1 MIRNRSTFTVKARD
15 YSAPSRTVPDE
26 TLTIRE
32 LVTRFVRNTA
42 PADLVRHE
50 LVYDEECNVG
60 IDGVFHG
67 NGRWD
72 VNPCTDGNVDLVD
85 VADMSR
91 EYNELQKELKSTVK
105 LNQKSK

>member
-42 PADLVRHE
+42 PSDLVRHE
-50 LVYDEECNVG
+50 LVYDEDCKVG

-85 VADMSR
+85 VADMCR
-91 EYNELQKELKSTVK
+91 EYKELRKELNSTFK